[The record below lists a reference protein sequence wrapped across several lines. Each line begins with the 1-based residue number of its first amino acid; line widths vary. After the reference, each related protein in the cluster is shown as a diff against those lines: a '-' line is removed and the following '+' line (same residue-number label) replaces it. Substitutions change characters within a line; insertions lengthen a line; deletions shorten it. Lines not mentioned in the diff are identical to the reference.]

1 MKYPLHVSGAS
12 NDRHYDSHSRTEY
25 ESAGVPIVRR
35 FPPVIQFLTRCEQFV
50 ETHLQAVALRTFQ
63 NNRTTD
69 QICAAIY
76 EAALSMGYIVTIGV
90 QEVYS
95 SNMPSFP
102 NQTVMSCLLM
112 IDFQPAGPK
121 ARS

>member
-1 MKYPLHVSGAS
+1 MKYPVHVSGSSAGRQE
-12 NDRHYDSHSRTEY
+12 DYTRTEY
-25 ESAGVPIVRR
+25 ESAGAPVVKR
-35 FPPVIQFLTRCEQFV
+35 FPPIIQFLTRSEQFV
-50 ETHLQAVALRTFQ
+50 EAHIQAALLQAFQ
-63 NNRTTD
+63 AGKSTD

-76 EAALSMGYIVTIGV
+76 QAAHTMGYIITIGV

-112 IDFQPAGPK
+112 VDFRPAREK
-121 ARS
+121 ASS